1 MCLPV
6 IQCRITLQRSL
17 LNIRLYCPLLCTS
30 LPHCTILCPPY
41 IYDRKVFII
50 TLHLTL
56 SINVKT
62 VCYGATDIVC
72 ILHLYFGFPTLL
84 FHDCVNSHLVVY
96 HGKMANAHVSP
107 LMWLHGH
114 VPAMCKDVD
123 WSLNALW
130 GNGPSGPRRCWNSRD
145 GERPAV
151 STGLLLNE
159 KRKVSY

>member
-50 TLHLTL
+50 TVHLTL

-62 VCYGATDIVC
+62 FCYGVTDIVC

-114 VPAMCKDVD
+114 VPAMCKDV
-123 WSLNALW
+123 LMLFEAFA
-130 GNGPSGPRRCWNSRD
+130 
-145 GERPAV
+145 PAV
-151 STGLLLNE
+151 LVGAETAGMVSDLLFPP
-159 KRKVSY
+159 VCC